1 MTAHDGPVVAGV
13 AGVAADESAVVRY
26 ALREAARLNTRVR
39 VMHCYAEAA
48 DGVHLGPDPHG
59 AMRVAGSKILDQ
71 ARLVVEAHG
80 RDADV
85 EYVLEHGDPTALLL
99 EAAEDAQA
107 IVVGADDGT
116 WVERM
121 LGAGVSGQLAL
132 RAACPVVVVPQGRP
146 GEGPVGGVVV
156 ILDGGT
162 VSAGPL
168 RYGFEQADSRVEDLH
183 VLHAVPVATTE
194 ADTASLTAKVA
205 RDVAQWNL
213 LIPGVRAQL
222 SLTTGGADHECVEA
236 TADASLLVIGRPHGH
251 TYSFALSRPVAM
263 LLLGEARCPVAIVP
277 AVHRS
282 SAAPQTDVAV

>member
-13 AGVAADESAVVRY
+13 AADEPAVVRY
-26 ALREAARLNTRVR
+26 ALREAARLGTRVR
-39 VMHCYAEAA
+39 VMHCVAEDAN
-48 DGVHLGPDPHG
+48 DVDPDPHG
-59 AMRVAGSKILDQ
+59 TMQVTGSNVLDQ

-85 EYVLEHGDPTALLL
+85 EYVLEHGDPAALLL

-107 IVVGADDGT
+107 IVIGADDAT

-121 LGAGVSGQLAL
+121 LGVSVSGQLAL
-132 RAACPVVVVPQGRP
+132 RAACPVVVVPQGQP

-168 RYGFEQADSRVEDLH
+168 RYGFEQADSQVEDLH
-183 VLHAVPVATTE
+183 VLHAVPEATTE

-205 RDVAQWNL
+205 RDVTQWNL

-222 SLTTGGADHECVEA
+222 SLTTGGADHDCIQA
-236 TADASLLVIGRPHGH
+236 TAQASLLVVGRPHGH

-263 LLLGEARCPVAIVP
+263 LLLGEARSAVAIVP
-277 AVHRS
+277 AVYRS
-282 SAAPQTDVAV
+282 SAAPPTDVAV